1 MPSSGV
7 AIYNFVGSTTPTG
20 TLSTPTQSGSPA
32 RTLTAITGVSVL
44 NDSKM
49 TVNFSNPTSGIG
61 LDLGLTTIA
70 NGDIRMMGNTELNA
84 EFSFNSLAVKTG
96 VGTTAATECN
106 TCSAHGFFAGAD
118 ASMIGLN
125 YEVKANIAG
134 GDASITG
141 VAAFESEPQL

>member
-1 MPSSGV
+1 
-7 AIYNFVGSTTPTG
+7 
-20 TLSTPTQSGSPA
+20 
-32 RTLTAITGVSVL
+32 
-44 NDSKM
+44 
-49 TVNFSNPTSGIG
+49 
-61 LDLGLTTIA
+61 
-70 NGDIRMMGNTELNA
+70 
-84 EFSFNSLAVKTG
+84 